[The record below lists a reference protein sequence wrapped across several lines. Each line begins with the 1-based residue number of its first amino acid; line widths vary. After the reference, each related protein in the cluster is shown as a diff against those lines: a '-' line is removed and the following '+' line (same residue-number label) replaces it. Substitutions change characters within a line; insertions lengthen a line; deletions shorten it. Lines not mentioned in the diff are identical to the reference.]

1 MNIKKE
7 IEKKVNVSDN
17 IYINDIE
24 IEPITIK
31 TIMINEV
38 VPHKPSEDF
47 YGEHN
52 SNYIKTVLIFYKV
65 LELKLIQ

>member
-31 TIMINEV
+31 AIMINEV
-38 VPHKPSEDF
+38 VPHKPS
-47 YGEHN
+47 
-52 SNYIKTVLIFYKV
+52 
-65 LELKLIQ
+65 